1 MSGIRK
7 TDVVVGIDGS
17 PTSTAAAVWAADE
30 AARRGVRLVLLYAYV
45 LYAYG
50 SKEAALPGS
59 VPYEEAEIDADQLL
73 ADATDAVQRAHPRLS
88 VQSRQEHE
96 PAGTALLEITGE
108 AGLTVIASQAKHQS
122 LETLIGSVA
131 SYTAG
136 QAKGPVVVLRGA
148 VASGVT
154 SGPVVVGVDGSD
166 MSDAAVDFAIEA
178 AHTRGVAVHVL
189 HAWESGPVPG
199 FRRVFHLNVD
209 SDQADAE
216 QLQELTTALAGRA
229 DRFPGVDVQPVVRR
243 GRAHSALRE
252 YAQEQQA
259 GLLVVGVRGVG
270 NADPQTLGSTG
281 RALLAH
287 ADVPVAVIPDPA
299 S

>member
-17 PTSTAAAVWAADE
+17 ATSTAAAQWAADE
-30 AARRGVRLVLLYAYV
+30 AARRGARLVLLYAYV

-50 SKEAALPGS
+50 SKNAALPGS

-73 ADATDAVQRAHPRLS
+73 ADATEVVQREHPKLT

-96 PAGTALLEITGE
+96 PAGTALLEIAGE
-108 AGLTVIASQAKHQS
+108 AGLTVIASQARHQS

-136 QAKGPVVVLRGA
+136 QAHGPVVVLRGDAAA
-148 VASGVT
+148 VR
-154 SGPVVVGVDGSD
+154 SGPVVVGADGSD
-166 MSDAAVDFAIEA
+166 ISEAAIDFAIEA

-189 HAWESGPVPG
+189 HAWDAGPVPG
-199 FRRVFHLNVD
+199 FRRVFHLDVD
-209 SDQADAE
+209 HDQADAE
-216 QLQELTTALAGRA
+216 QLAELTAAVAGRA
-229 DRFPGVDVQPVVRR
+229 DRFPGVDVLPVVRR
-243 GRAHSALRE
+243 GRAQAVLRD

-259 GLLVVGVRGVG
+259 GLLVVGVRGAG
-270 NADPQTLGSTG
+270 NGDPHSPGSTS

-299 S
+299 GS